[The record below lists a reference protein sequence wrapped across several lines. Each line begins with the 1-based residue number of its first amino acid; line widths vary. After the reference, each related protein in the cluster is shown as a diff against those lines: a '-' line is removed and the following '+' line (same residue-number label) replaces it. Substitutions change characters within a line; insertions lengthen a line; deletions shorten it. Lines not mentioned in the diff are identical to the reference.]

1 MTPTG
6 SSKIS
11 ERILRNVDS
20 HTAEPFLRAGMAESP
35 DGKRLGEFYQDRLKD
50 LRDTGEEARI
60 DDILAL
66 EKSHL
71 VEELDKLASGKAHIA
86 SLGAG
91 IEDIAIIESFLEH
104 VRNTDRYR
112 DFDRHFAQRKKNR
125 RGNLP
130 DDEAR
135 QCFRAH
141 RTRLGNV
148 DRAPLDEFQRQG
160 LDLRR
165 DNIAIAEKAYIA
177 LQEAALGNDEVQDPD
192 TGQ

>member
-71 VEELDKLASGKAHIA
+71 VEELDKLASGKTQIA
-86 SLGAG
+86 SLEAG
-91 IEDIAIIESFLEH
+91 IEDISIIVSFLRH
-104 VRNTDRYR
+104 VRDADGYR
-112 DFDRHFAQRKKNR
+112 DYDRKFAQRKKSR
-125 RGNLP
+125 RGSLP

-141 RTRLGNV
+141 RTRLGNI
-148 DRAPLDEFQRQG
+148 DRAPLDEFQRQV

-165 DNIAIAEKAYIA
+165 GNIAIAEKAYVA
-177 LQEAALGNDEVQDPD
+177 MQEAVLGTGADQDPD
-192 TGQ
+192 TGK

>member
-1 MTPTG
+1 
-6 SSKIS
+6 
-11 ERILRNVDS
+11 
-20 HTAEPFLRAGMAESP
+20 MAESP

-50 LRDTGEEARI
+50 LRDTGDEARI

-71 VEELDKLASGKAHIA
+71 TEELDKLASGKAQIA
-86 SLGAG
+86 SLEAG
-91 IEDIAIIESFLEH
+91 IEDIAIIESFLGH

-112 DFDRHFAQRKKNR
+112 DFDSHFAQRKKNR

-148 DRAPLDEFQRQG
+148 DRAPLDEFQRQV

-165 DNIAIAEKAYIA
+165 DNIAIAEKAVRKA
-177 LQEAALGNDEVQDPD
+177 KASRA
-192 TGQ
+192 